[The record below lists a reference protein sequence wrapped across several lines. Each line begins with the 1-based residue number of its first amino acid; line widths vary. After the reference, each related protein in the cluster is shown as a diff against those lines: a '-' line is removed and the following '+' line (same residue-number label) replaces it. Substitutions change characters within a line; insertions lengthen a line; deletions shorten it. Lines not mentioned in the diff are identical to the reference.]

1 MEQSTLFRAVVDICI
16 LIIVGE
22 LTSTLSARLRLPR
35 ILGPLFAG
43 ILLGP
48 HLLGG
53 VNVGG
58 KPFIEFTDLIII
70 FSEIGAVLLLF
81 QAGLHM
87 KFSELLKTGVASLT
101 VAIAGV
107 VVPFLFGI
115 LASTLLGYDLVVGM
129 IIGGALSATSIA
141 ISLKCL
147 GEFKQLGSLESK
159 IIIGAA
165 VIDDVLALSIASV
178 ILSIVS
184 DPVNLRFSSMIRS
197 VAFTLLLWFLFS
209 AFTSRAVPW
218 FTEYVNRLEKMDP
231 IRQNLVPFASLMLCF
246 GFAGASGLLGLSPLI
261 GAFIAG
267 MAVAGSRFH
276 EEVSDFTEHLAVFF
290 VPLFFIVTGANVNP
304 YAMLSG
310 NFLLIGILSL
320 GAVASK
326 LVGCGIP
333 AQYFLKSREKGLRVG
348 YGMIS
353 RGEIGLVIANIGK
366 TYNIISDEVYVALI
380 VVIFITTLLPP
391 ILLRNSYLNDPNCLL
406 PDHMRKGAPSIREPS
421 QNGSGGSLE

>member
-1 MEQSTLFRAVVDICI
+1 MEQSTLFRAVVDICV
-16 LIIVGE
+16 LIIFAE
-22 LTSTLSARLRLPR
+22 LASTIGARLRLPR

-43 ILLGP
+43 MLLGP
-48 HLLGG
+48 YLLGG
-53 VNVGG
+53 VIIGD
-58 KPFIEFTDLIII
+58 KPFIEFTDLILV

-87 KFSELLKTGVASLT
+87 KFSDLLKSGVASFT
-101 VAIAGV
+101 VALAGV
-107 VVPFLFGI
+107 VVPLLFGI
-115 LASTLLGYDLVVGM
+115 AASSLLGYDLLVGM

-147 GEFKQLGSLESK
+147 GEYGQLGSQEAK

-165 VIDDVLALSIASV
+165 VIDDVLALSIVSV
-178 ILSIVS
+178 ILNIVS
-184 DPVNLRFSSMIRS
+184 DPVNLRFSSMVRS
-197 VAFTLLLWFLFS
+197 VALTLLVWFLFS
-209 AFTSRAVPW
+209 AFASRAVPW
-218 FTEYVNRLEKMDP
+218 FTEYVDRLEKLDP

-246 GFAGASGLLGLSPLI
+246 GFAGVSGLLGLSPLI

-267 MAVAGSRFH
+267 MAVAGSRFY
-276 EEVSDFTEHLAVFF
+276 EDVSEFTENLAVLF
-290 VPLFFIVTGANVNP
+290 VPLFFIVTGSNVNP

-333 AQYFLKSREKGLRVG
+333 AQYFLKSKEKGRRVG

-353 RGEIGLVIANIGK
+353 RGEIGLVIANIGT
-366 TYNIISDEVYVALI
+366 TYKIISDEVYVALI
-380 VVIFITTLLPP
+380 VVIFITTILPP
-391 ILLRNSYLNDPNCLL
+391 ILLGDSYLNDPSCVL
-406 PDHMRKGAPSIREPS
+406 PDYMRKESSPIIESS
-421 QNGSGGSLE
+421 NKT

>member
-16 LIIVGE
+16 LIIFAE
-22 LTSTLSARLRLPR
+22 LASTIGARLRLPR

-43 ILLGP
+43 MMLGP
-48 HLLGG
+48 YLLGG
-53 VNVGG
+53 VIIGD
-58 KPFIEFTDLIII
+58 KPFLEFTDLILV

-87 KFSELLKTGVASLT
+87 KFSDLLKSGVASFT

-107 VVPFLFGI
+107 VVPLLFGI
-115 LASTLLGYDLVVGM
+115 AASSLLGYDLIVGM

-147 GEFKQLGSLESK
+147 GEFNQLGSQEAK

-165 VIDDVLALSIASV
+165 VIDDVLALSIVSV

-197 VAFTLLLWFLFS
+197 VALTLLVWFLFS
-209 AFTSRAVPW
+209 AFASRAVPW
-218 FTEYVNRLEKMDP
+218 FTEYVNHLEKLDP

-246 GFAGASGLLGLSPLI
+246 GFAGVSGLLGLSPLI

-276 EEVSDFTEHLAVFF
+276 EDVSEFTENLAVLF

-310 NFLLIGILSL
+310 NFLLIGVLSL

-333 AQYFLKSREKGLRVG
+333 AQYFLKSKEKGRRVG

-353 RGEIGLVIANIGK
+353 RGEIGLVIANIGT

-380 VVIFITTLLPP
+380 VVVFITTILPP
-391 ILLRNSYLNDPNCLL
+391 ILLRDSYLNDPSCVL
-406 PDHMRKGAPSIREPS
+406 PDYMRKGGSPIKESS
-421 QNGSGGSLE
+421 QKGLGDSK

>member
-16 LIIVGE
+16 LIIFAE
-22 LTSTLSARLRLPR
+22 LASTIGARLRLPR

-43 ILLGP
+43 MLLGP
-48 HLLGG
+48 YLLGG
-53 VNVGG
+53 VIIGD
-58 KPFIEFTDLIII
+58 KPFIEFTDLILV

-87 KFSELLKTGVASLT
+87 KFSDLLKSGVASFT
-101 VAIAGV
+101 VALAGV
-107 VVPFLFGI
+107 VVPLLFGI
-115 LASTLLGYDLVVGM
+115 AASSLLGYDLLVGM

-147 GEFKQLGSLESK
+147 GEYGQLGSQEAK

-165 VIDDVLALSIASV
+165 VIDDVLALSIVSV
-178 ILSIVS
+178 ILNIVS
-184 DPVNLRFSSMIRS
+184 DPVNLRFSSMVRS
-197 VAFTLLLWFLFS
+197 VALTLLVWFLFS
-209 AFTSRAVPW
+209 AFASRAVPW
-218 FTEYVNRLEKMDP
+218 FTEYVNRLEKLDP

-246 GFAGASGLLGLSPLI
+246 GFAGVSGLLGLSPLI

-276 EEVSDFTEHLAVFF
+276 EDVSEFTENLAVLF
-290 VPLFFIVTGANVNP
+290 VPLFFIVTGSNVNP

-333 AQYFLKSREKGLRVG
+333 AQYFLKSKEKGRRVG

-353 RGEIGLVIANIGK
+353 RGEIGLVIANIGT
-366 TYNIISDEVYVALI
+366 TYKIISDEVYVALI
-380 VVIFITTLLPP
+380 VVIFITTILPP
-391 ILLRNSYLNDPNCLL
+391 ILLGDSYLNDPSCVL
-406 PDHMRKGAPSIREPS
+406 PDYMRKESSPIIESS
-421 QNGSGGSLE
+421 NKT

>member
-16 LIIVGE
+16 LIIFGE
-22 LTSTLSARLRLPR
+22 LASTLSARLRLPR

-48 HLLGG
+48 YLLGG
-53 VNVGG
+53 LNIGG
-58 KPFIEFTDLIII
+58 KPFIEFTDLILI

-87 KFSELLKTGVASLT
+87 KFSELLKAGVASLT

-107 VVPFLFGI
+107 VFPLLFGI
-115 LASTLLGYDLVVGM
+115 LASSLLGYDLVVGM

-147 GEFKQLGSLESK
+147 SEFKQLGSPESK

-184 DPVNLRFSSMIRS
+184 DPVNLRFSSMVRS
-197 VAFTLLLWFLFS
+197 IAFTLLLWFLFS

-218 FTEYVNRLEKMDP
+218 FTEYVNRLEKLDP

-276 EEVSDFTEHLAVFF
+276 VEVSEFTEHLAVFF

-320 GAVASK
+320 GAVVTK

-348 YGMIS
+348 YGMVS
-353 RGEIGLVIANIGK
+353 RGEIGLVIASIGT
-366 TYNIISDEVYVALI
+366 TYGIINDEVYVALI

-391 ILLRNSYLNDPNCLL
+391 ILLRNSYLNDPSCIL
-406 PDHMRKGAPSIREPS
+406 PDHIRKGTPSISNSSKRNS
-421 QNGSGGSLE
+421 HV